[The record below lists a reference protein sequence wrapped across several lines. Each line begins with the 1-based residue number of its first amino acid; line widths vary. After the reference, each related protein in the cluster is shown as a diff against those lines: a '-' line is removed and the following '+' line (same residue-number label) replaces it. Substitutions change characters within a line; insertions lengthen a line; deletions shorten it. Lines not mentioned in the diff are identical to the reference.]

1 MRIAIIGGDKR
12 MLFAARE
19 LMLSGAQVKV
29 AGFDTLVS
37 DGGIHLAT
45 VAKSLKDADAVVLPI
60 RPAAGEMLN
69 APFAAPEIPLRALGE
84 AVGNTPVF
92 SGNADAVSAYFTS
105 LVRDYAAR
113 EDFLIP
119 NAALTAEGA
128 VGLLVNEYEGA
139 IFGARIL
146 VLGYGRI
153 GRILSR
159 YLRSLGASVT
169 VAARRASS
177 RSWAVSEGLN
187 VYHNSCEELKC
198 YDIVINTV
206 PAAVLKEAE
215 LRQMHP
221 DCFIIDLAS
230 MPGGVDREAA
240 QALNLTCI
248 HALALPGRTAPA
260 AAGRIIKDTILQ
272 MIKEENG
279 GKDNSGLCDDRLL
292 LHL

>member
-19 LMLSGAQVKV
+19 FIRGGIQVCA

-37 DGGIHLAT
+37 DGDIRLTT
-45 VAKSLKDADAVVLPI
+45 VAESLADADTVILPI

-69 APFAAPEIPLRALGE
+69 APFAAREIPLQALGE
-84 AVGNTPVF
+84 ITGSIPVF
-92 SGNADAVSAYFTS
+92 SGNAEAVSAYFTTP
-105 LVRDYAAR
+105 VRDYAAR

-128 VGLLVNEYEGA
+128 VGLIVQEYEGA
-139 IFGARIL
+139 IFGAQIL

-153 GRILSR
+153 GRILAR
-159 YLRSLGASVT
+159 YLRSLGAQVT
-169 VAARRASS
+169 VAARRASA
-177 RSWAVSEGLN
+177 RSWAVCDGMSD
-187 VYHNSCEELKC
+187 YYNSNLELK
-198 YDIVINTV
+198 YFPIIINTV
-206 PAAVLKEAE
+206 PAPVIGDSE
-215 LRQMHP
+215 LRRMHSE
-221 DCFIIDLAS
+221 CFIVDLAS
-230 MPGGVDREAA
+230 MPGGADRKAA
-240 QALNLTCI
+240 QAMDITCI

-279 GKDNSGLCDDRLL
+279 GKDNSGLCNDRLL